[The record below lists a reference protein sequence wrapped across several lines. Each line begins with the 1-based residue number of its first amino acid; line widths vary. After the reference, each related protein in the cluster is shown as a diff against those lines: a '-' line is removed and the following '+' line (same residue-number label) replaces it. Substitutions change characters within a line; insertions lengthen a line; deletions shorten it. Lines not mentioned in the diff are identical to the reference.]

1 MESLSVSAFEAL
13 DTLNVQLVLIAAVLC
28 GAMKQKQGM
37 WFGFSLFFFYALA
50 VFLDPWIQSN
60 DPLFIWRYVRWM
72 LLDLTLL
79 SWLYLL
85 ARRDLISSY
94 VLIISASIEFVA
106 ILMLMIRMLDGFYS
120 DATLTQPVFGP
131 VIWATNFCYVVL
143 AFSPVIRVLVR
154 RSLKCN

>member
-1 MESLSVSAFEAL
+1 MESFSVAAFEAL

-28 GAMKQKQGM
+28 GALKQKQGS
-37 WFGFSLFFFYALA
+37 WFGFSLFFFYASA
-50 VFLDPWIQSN
+50 VILDPWIQSN
-60 DPLFIWRYVRWM
+60 DPQFVWRYVRWT

-85 ARRDLISSY
+85 AKRGLISSY
-94 VLIISASIEFVA
+94 ILVISAGIEFVA

-120 DATLTQPVFGP
+120 DAELTDPVFGP

-143 AFSPVIRVLVR
+143 AFSPVMQYLVR
-154 RSLKCN
+154 RSFKCN